1 MARQVRLSYREATR
15 QNLED
20 LVESALR
27 QHQKPGVAVSVLRKA
42 AELLVELPPEE
53 PTLPEDPAG
62 LSFQIAGSIE
72 CDLGVKQ
79 RLLAE
84 RSTAGRVKALML
96 LLPVLNSTVEKGITV
111 HRRAHTNGK
120 GGTVPD
126 VFTSS

>member
-1 MARQVRLSYREATR
+1 METTSQQASGRGRDWASPLIH
-15 QNLED
+15 LELND
-20 LVESALR
+20 E
-27 QHQKPGVAVSVLRKA
+27 
-42 AELLVELPPEE
+42 PPEE

-62 LSFQIAGSIE
+62 LSFHIAGSIE

-84 RSTAGRVKALML
+84 RSTAGRVKALMM
-96 LLPVLNSTVEKGITV
+96 LLPLLNSKVEKGITV

-120 GGTVPD
+120 GGMVPD